1 MTETKEMVVKDY
13 RKLNLSIKSA
23 GNNPHEI
30 EIIDKDTGL
39 RVTNVT
45 KITWE
50 ASLQGKRLIL
60 EFEKCDWPLE
70 IEGVFIATGE
80 PKEDPEA
87 EDTHP
92 FTYST
97 VEYEIAKEVKES
109 NGI

>member
-13 RKLNLSIKSA
+13 KKLNLSIKSA

-39 RVTNVT
+39 RVANVT
-45 KITWE
+45 KVTWE
-50 ASLQGKRLIL
+50 ASLEGVRLTL
-60 EFEKCDWPLE
+60 EFEKCDWPLA

-80 PKEDPEA
+80 PQESPKA
-87 EDTHP
+87 EDTYP

-97 VEYEIAKEVKES
+97 VEYEATKEV
-109 NGI
+109 